1 MGPPGESGAPAW
13 LGGYNKV
20 VAVWFLLVLLLATP
34 AAAQLP
40 VTSTQAPAVP
50 AAPPDAL
57 GRSTPRGT
65 VIGFLQAAQAGR
77 YSEAT
82 RHLQLR
88 GTQTESA
95 VRLARE
101 LKAVMDDGYFTS
113 LESISGRPEGS
124 LDDGLPPRQ
133 ESAGEIRSEPPLTL
147 MLERVDDVQAGQIW
161 LISNETLRRVSQV
174 YRQSSVVGIEASLP
188 TWLVE
193 KELLGVSIWK
203 WLAGLL
209 LFPLLAVLSWLLVQ
223 ATRVPAYFWRR
234 ARGKEEPED
243 TWRSTTIGPA
253 VLVLAMVLHRI
264 AISLL
269 GVPVLYRYYYGVVIR
284 VAILAALA
292 WLAWRLID
300 RFTKIALRRSQQD
313 GLPIAISSISLGRRF
328 LKITLVV
335 TATMGML
342 SLLGFEMKTVLTGVG
357 IGGIA
362 VALAA
367 QKTLE
372 NVFGGISLIG
382 DRVIHIGDALMLGDR
397 VGIIEDI
404 GLRSTRFRTLDRAE
418 LSIPNGA
425 LSQMN
430 IDNLSRRD
438 KFWFNPALVLR
449 LETTSDQLLYILAEL
464 RKLLYQHP
472 MVERESARVRLANF
486 DDSGYR
492 VEFFSYVLTRNVGEF
507 LAVKEDLLL
516 RCLRIVEE
524 GGGGLAYPSQT
535 LYMARDGGVD
545 SKSGEKAAAQVAA
558 LRERGELP
566 FPDYRPEDIERMR
579 GTLPYP
585 AEGSVQRGDG
595 V

>member
-1 MGPPGESGAPAW
+1 M
-13 LGGYNKV
+13 
-20 VAVWFLLVLLLATP
+20 VAVWLFLVLLLATP

-40 VTSTQAPAVP
+40 VASTQAPTEP
-50 AAPPDAL
+50 AALTDAL

-65 VIGFLQAAQAGR
+65 LIGFLQATQAGR
-77 YSEAT
+77 YSNAT

-88 GTQTESA
+88 GNQTENA
-95 VRLARE
+95 ARLARE

-113 LESISGRPEGS
+113 LKSISGRPEGS
-124 LDDGLPPRQ
+124 LDDGLAPRQ
-133 ESAGEIRSEPPLTL
+133 ESAGEIRSEPPLTI

-161 LISNETLRRVSQV
+161 LISHETLRRVPQV
-174 YRQSSVVGIEASLP
+174 YRQLSVAGIEALLP
-188 TWLVE
+188 TWMVE
-193 KELLGVSIWK
+193 KEPLGVSIWK
-203 WLAGLL
+203 WLTGLL
-209 LFPLLAVLSWLLVQ
+209 LFPVLAALSWLLVQ

-234 ARGKEEPED
+234 AKGKAEPED

-269 GVPVLYRYYYGVVIR
+269 GVPVLYRYYYGIVIR
-284 VAILAALA
+284 VSIMAALA

-300 RFTKIALRRSQQD
+300 RFTRIALRRYQQD
-313 GLPIAISSISLGRRF
+313 GLPVAMSLIGLGRRF
-328 LKITLVV
+328 LKIIVIV

-342 SLLGFEMKTVLTGVG
+342 SLLGFEMKTVLAGVG

-367 QKTLE
+367 QKTIE

-397 VGIIEDI
+397 VGIVEDI

-516 RCLRIVEE
+516 RCLRIIEE

-545 SKSGEKAAAQVAA
+545 GKSGEKAAAQVAA

-585 AEGSVQRGDG
+585 AEGSVQRGG
-595 V
+595 EL

>member
-1 MGPPGESGAPAW
+1 M
-13 LGGYNKV
+13 
-20 VAVWFLLVLLLATP
+20 
-34 AAAQLP
+34 
-40 VTSTQAPAVP
+40 
-50 AAPPDAL
+50 
-57 GRSTPRGT
+57 
-65 VIGFLQAAQAGR
+65 IGFLQATQSGR

-82 RHLQLR
+82 RYLQLR
-88 GTQTESA
+88 GVQADSGT
-95 VRLARE
+95 RLARE
-101 LKAVMDDGYFTS
+101 LKTVMDDGYFTS
-113 LESISGRPEGS
+113 LDSISNRAEGS
-124 LDDGLPPRQ
+124 LDDGLPQNQ
-133 ESAGEIRSEPPLTL
+133 ESAGTVRSEPPLTITL
-147 MLERVDDVQAGQIW
+147 VRVEDAQAGGQVW
-161 LISNETLRRVSQV
+161 LISQDTLRRVPQV
-174 YRQSSVVGIEASLP
+174 YRTLNVAGIEAWLP
-188 TWLVE
+188 AWMVE
-193 KELLGVSIWK
+193 REPLGVSIWK

-209 LFPLLAVLSWLLVQ
+209 LFPVLAGVSWLLVQ
-223 ATRVPAYFWRR
+223 ATRVPAYIWRR
-234 ARGKEEPED
+234 AKGKAEPED
-243 TWRSTTIGPA
+243 TWRSSAIGPA
-253 VLVLAMVLHRI
+253 VLLVAMVLHRI
-264 AISLL
+264 AISIL
-269 GVPVLYRYYYGVVIR
+269 GVPVLYRYYYGIVIQIS
-284 VAILAALA
+284 ILATLA

-300 RFTKIALRRSQQD
+300 RFTRIALTRYQQD
-313 GLPIAISSISLGRRF
+313 ALPVAISLIGLGRRF
-328 LKITLVV
+328 LKITVV
-335 TATMGML
+335 AMVLMGIL
-342 SLLGFEMKTVLTGVG
+342 SLLGFEMKTVLAGVG

-382 DRVIHIGDALMLGDR
+382 DRVIHVGDALMLGDR
-397 VGIIEDI
+397 VGIVEDI

-418 LSIPNGA
+418 LSIPNGT

-472 MVERESARVRLANF
+472 MVERESARVRLGNL

-492 VEFFSYVLTRNVGEF
+492 VEFFSYVLTRDVNEF

-516 RCLRIVEE
+516 RCLRIIEE

-545 SKSGEKAAAQVAA
+545 SKSGEKAAAQIAD

-566 FPDYRPEDIERMR
+566 FPNYRAEDIERMR

-585 AEGSVQRGDG
+585 PPGSALRDG
-595 V
+595 AI